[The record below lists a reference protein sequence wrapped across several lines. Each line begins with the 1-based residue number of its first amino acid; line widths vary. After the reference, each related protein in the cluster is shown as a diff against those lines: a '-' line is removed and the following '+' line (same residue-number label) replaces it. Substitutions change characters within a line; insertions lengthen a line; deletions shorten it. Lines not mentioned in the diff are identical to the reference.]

1 MKRDPSMLTRY
12 LYGRGGVSFT
22 VKAPIKAF
30 FNVFFDFLSNS
41 NFLVSKLLFAYVFLL
56 RVPSEALPAV
66 SGKVNVT
73 EAQSVLEVRGEQIL
87 LKLQKRKNR
96 PGGSLLT
103 RTCWCSKTPKACPIH
118 VLGRGNFILMHSY
131 HMHHVRF
138 SCQQ

>member
-1 MKRDPSMLTRY
+1 MLEWSEANPKYRKY
-12 LYGRGGVSFT
+12 ALLY
-22 VKAPIKAF
+22 
-30 FNVFFDFLSNS
+30 
-41 NFLVSKLLFAYVFLL
+41 LFAYVFLL
-56 RVPSEALPAV
+56 RVPSEALPVV

-118 VLGRGNFILMHSY
+118 VLGRGDFIFMHSY